1 MLEIIDY
8 GGGNLGS
15 MTRCLERLDIPYK
28 RVGGDS
34 RSSVSAQPSGDCP
47 VLFPGVGAF
56 GAAMQ
61 NLHERALTDRIRG
74 LVNEGVPYLGVCI
87 GLQVLFEYSE
97 EAPDVPGLGLLP
109 GVIKHYRRG
118 KVPQIGWNRLKAD
131 RPRAV
136 SSLDQALVSENPLD
150 SALTSK
156 NQVLLSPLEQKRQ
169 ALRAFVANQSESATA
184 YFVNSYYPVPDAP
197 ELTLFTAD
205 YYGEFCAAAQLIDGQ
220 RNITAFQSHPEKRRH
235 SGHQRIQERVTHVM

>member
-1 MLEIIDY
+1 MEIIDY

-15 MTRCLERLDIPYK
+15 MTRCLERLDIPYR

-47 VLFPGVGAF
+47 LLFPGVGAF

-61 NLHERALTDRIRG
+61 HLADRALTDRIRG
-74 LVNEGVPYLGVCI
+74 LVNDGVPYLGVCI

-118 KVPQIGWNRLKAD
+118 KVPQIGWNRLQ
-131 RPRAV
+131 PV
-136 SSLDQALVSENPLD
+136 FNLNQ
-150 SALTSK
+150 ALTSK
-156 NQVLLSPLEQKRQ
+156 EPLDWAPTSEAPTSLSPLETKRQ
-169 ALRAFVANQSESATA
+169 ALRSFVANQGESATA

-220 RNITAFQSHPEKRRH
+220 RNITAFQFHPEK
-235 SGHQRIQERVTHVM
+235 SGYFGHDLIQEWVTHVV

>member
-28 RVGGDS
+28 RVGGS
-34 RSSVSAQPSGDCP
+34 GRSSVSAQPSGNYP
-47 VLFPGVGAF
+47 LLFPGVGAF

-61 NLHERALTDRIRG
+61 HLHDRALTDRIRG
-74 LVNEGVPYLGVCI
+74 LVNDGVPYLGVCI
-87 GLQVLFEYSE
+87 GLQVLFESSE

-118 KVPQIGWNRLKAD
+118 KVPQIGWNALKEG
-131 RPRAV
+131 PIK
-136 SSLDQALVSENPLD
+136 LN
-150 SALTSK
+150 SALTTNDPLNKASTEE
-156 NQVLLSPLEQKRQ
+156 NLATLSPLEAKRQ
-169 ALRAFVANQSESATA
+169 ALRVFVAQQGESATA

-205 YYGEFCAAAQLIDGQ
+205 YYGDFCAAAQLIDSQ
-220 RNITAFQSHPEKRRH
+220 RNITAFQFHPEK
-235 SGHQRIQERVTHVM
+235 SGPFGHQLIQEWMTHVV

>member
-1 MLEIIDY
+1 MMLEIIDY

-15 MTRCLERLDIPYK
+15 MTRCLERLDIPYR

-47 VLFPGVGAF
+47 ILFPGVGAF

-61 NLHERALTDRIRG
+61 HLHDRALTDRIRG
-74 LVNEGVPYLGVCI
+74 LVNDGVPYLGVCI

-97 EAPDVPGLGLLP
+97 EALEVPGLGLLP
-109 GVIKHYRRG
+109 GVIKQYRRG
-118 KVPQIGWNRLKAD
+118 KVPQIGWNRLQ
-131 RPRAV
+131 AV
-136 SSLDQALVSENPLD
+136 NNLDQALTVQDPLD
-150 SALTSK
+150 LASASK
-156 NQVLLSPLEQKRQ
+156 NLATLSPLEQKRQ
-169 ALRAFVANQSESATA
+169 ALRAFVANQGQSATA

-205 YYGEFCAAAQLIDGQ
+205 YYGEFCAAAQLIDAQ
-220 RNITAFQSHPEKRRH
+220 RNITAFQFHPEK
-235 SGHQRIQERVTHVM
+235 SGHFGHNLIQEWVRHVV

>member
-34 RSSVSAQPSGDCP
+34 RSSASSQPSGECP

-61 NLHERALTDRIRG
+61 NLQERALTDRIRG
-74 LVNEGVPYLGVCI
+74 LVNDGVPYLGVCI

-97 EAPDVPGLGLLP
+97 EAPEVPGLGLLP
-109 GVIKHYRRG
+109 GVIKQYRRG
-118 KVPQIGWNRLKAD
+118 KVPQIGWNRLQPVFK
-131 RPRAV
+131 
-136 SSLDQALVSENPLD
+136 LDQALSANAPLQQ
-150 SALTSK
+150 ALTSEDPAF
-156 NQVLLSPLEQKRQ
+156 LSPLEVKRQ
-169 ALRAFVANQSESATA
+169 ALQTFVSNQGDSACA

-220 RNITAFQSHPEKRRH
+220 RNITAFQFHPEK
-235 SGHQRIQERVTHVM
+235 SGHFGHDLIQEWVTHVV